1 MITTNR
7 GNSDDKK
14 NRVQVGKL
22 SQPDKELKNHEAE
35 SVKGGGGAMGGVDYR
50 KVGEEIPTPTPNRPI
65 GEEIPS

>member
-1 MITTNR
+1 MTTTNR

-35 SVKGGGGAMGGVDYR
+35 SVKGGGAAMGGVDPWD
-50 KVGEEIPTPTPNRPI
+50 GTNRRPERNTI